1 VTDTQNAISG
11 ISQNSYFGPEANLP
25 VTVNLEKANI
35 RFVLKNPDGSDAQRG
50 LGFSVRGQKLSLGNT
65 LVARSGAF
73 GFVLPS
79 NLTPGANYDAGY
91 SVMQDDVYDN
101 KSLFSFR
108 YGLRAAGAAGSQT
121 YKLFTDRSYTTE
133 IPANSD
139 GVFPLVVTTGN
150 IVGQLKDAAGNNVTI
165 PSGVRVL
172 VNIQRLNSNGTLDTS
187 TAAAFAGAGGVHFVY
202 PDGSF
207 PGRVLGNLAGKYRVN
222 VTVQGSSTIP
232 TFTSYIYQNADGK
245 FSTTESN
252 YLATPFTFNLTIPSV
267 PTLKIKTFLPGTSTP
282 DTSTYIQYTGESVVD
297 NEGDLTSSYLST
309 YPTGSA
315 AVVLANGT
323 YTFKVSSSSSADNGY
338 DKTNN
343 YTVVVSGGAATS
355 VTLGSTP
362 ITASSDGFYSFEG
375 RSGNLKIALADS
387 STGVALNDFYVN
399 IYLNPGDGKYGNYV
413 S

>member
-1 VTDTQNAISG
+1 
-11 ISQNSYFGPEANLP
+11 
-25 VTVNLEKANI
+25 
-35 RFVLKNPDGSDAQRG
+35 
-50 LGFSVRGQKLSLGNT
+50 
-65 LVARSGAF
+65 
-73 GFVLPS
+73 
-79 NLTPGANYDAGY
+79 
-91 SVMQDDVYDN
+91 MQGDVYDN

-121 YKLFTDRSYTTE
+121 YKLFTDRNYTTE

-165 PSGVRVL
+165 PSGVRAS
-172 VNIQRLNSNGTLDTS
+172 VNIQKLNSNGTLDTS

-207 PGRVLGNLAGKYRVN
+207 PGRVLGKLAGKYRVN

-245 FSTTESN
+245 FSTTESD
-252 YLATPFTFNLTIPSV
+252 YLATPFTFNLTVPST

-282 DTSTYIQYTGESVVD
+282 DTSTFIEYTGESVVD
-297 NEGDLTSSYLST
+297 SEGDLSSSYLST

-323 YTFKVSSSSSADNGY
+323 YTFKVSSSSSADNGW
-338 DKTNN
+338 DKKNS
-343 YTVVVSGGAATS
+343 YTVVVGGGIVTS
-355 VTLGSTP
+355 VSRGSTTISP
-362 ITASSDGFYSFEG
+362 SSDGFYSFEG
-375 RSGNLKIALADS
+375 RAPNLKIGLTDS
-387 STGVALNDFYVN
+387 ATSTPINDFYAY
-399 IYLNPGDGKYGNYV
+399 IYLNPGDGKNGNYV
-413 S
+413 SGAGSTNGQSRIIVDPGSYILNVYPQTPGYSQQ